1 MLGVPMSISSDTCV
15 KESGNHLGR
24 RQTSAN
30 QCTITTLIDSPGEE
44 GPPTTGPAIDSLSQ
58 LIHRLPQ
65 ELFDQI
71 QETVFDLA
79 FCPGFVFPHRQNNQ
93 GFYDWNGKHYKTARP
108 QLLCISKAIHKKYQT
123 RIFSEN
129 VVVMAPGR
137 VHRTLALVGLTSEGR
152 PPVIRRAYVI
162 FSNKDWSR
170 VWAEIV
176 ESQAAFPPEQ
186 YTNPYAKLVGRRI
199 AKYESMMKL
208 PLAELTLDFTECYG
222 PHNRWLGE
230 ILAMWIHQ
238 RVPTAPADLRIIA
251 PDDTKRHCIY
261 AILAGPTKGS
271 LGSSLSSTRC

>member
-1 MLGVPMSISSDTCV
+1 MSISSDTCV
-15 KESGNHLGR
+15 NESGNHLGR

-30 QCTITTLIDSPGEE
+30 QCTITTLTDSPGEE

-71 QETVFDLA
+71 QETVLDLV
-79 FCPGFVFPHRQNNQ
+79 FCPGFIFPHRQNNQ
-93 GFYDWNGKHYKTARP
+93 GFHDWKGKRYKTARP

-137 VHRTLALVGLTSEGR
+137 AHRTLELFGLRSEGA
-152 PPVIRRAYVI
+152 PLVIRRAYVM
-162 FSNKDWSR
+162 FSNKDSNE

-176 ESQAAFPPEQ
+176 DSQEEFTRP
-186 YTNPYAKLVGRRI
+186 TNAYATLVCRWI
-199 AKYESMMKL
+199 AKYESIIEL

-222 PHNRWLGE
+222 AHNCWLGE
-230 ILAMWIHQ
+230 LLARWIH
-238 RVPTAPADLRIIA
+238 RLAPTAPADLRIIA
-251 PDDTKRHCIY
+251 PDDTKRRCIY
-261 AILAGPTKGS
+261 AILSKPTKGS
-271 LGSSLSSTRC
+271 LGSSLSSTPC